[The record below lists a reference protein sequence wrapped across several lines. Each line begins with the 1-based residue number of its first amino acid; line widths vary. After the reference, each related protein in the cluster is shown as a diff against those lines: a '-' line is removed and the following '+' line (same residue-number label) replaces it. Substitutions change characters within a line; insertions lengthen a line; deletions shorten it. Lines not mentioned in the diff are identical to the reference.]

1 MKYVFIGIGVIVV
14 VGVVIVAM
22 KHHSGTAMSDMPQSV
37 SRAEGVATGRNM
49 GKIQRTGLSSM
60 SDKPKV

>member
-37 SRAEGVATGRNM
+37 SGAAGTATGRNL
-49 GKIQRTGLSSM
+49 GKRPNAT
-60 SDKPKV
+60 K